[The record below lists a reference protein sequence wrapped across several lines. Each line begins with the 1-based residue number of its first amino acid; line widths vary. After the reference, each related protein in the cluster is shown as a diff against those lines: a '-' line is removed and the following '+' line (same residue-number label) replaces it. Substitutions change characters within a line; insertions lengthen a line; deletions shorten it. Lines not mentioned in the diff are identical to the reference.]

1 MCILWF
7 IVSIIQLV
15 IAYTTWAIWH
25 IIRKVVETN
34 CNQIGDV
41 CECHDTD
48 NTPVIG
54 KESSG
59 MFR

>member
-7 IVSIIQLV
+7 IANMIQLV
-15 IAYTTWAIWH
+15 IAYIAYLIWH

-34 CNQIGDV
+34 CTQIGDV

-48 NTPVIG
+48 QTPVTG

-59 MFR
+59 MFK